1 MNNSSS
7 RNQNEEINQIE
18 DIGCA
23 SLGTGKWILATVF
36 YERTNREICLPSRNQ
51 NMARELMLTGGN
63 KNKQE
68 KQIGAADLALFY
80 VQDTRPSRKIPKST
94 AAVGSLSPDERHTK
108 KNSIRRWRQ
117 THRMKIKS
125 REPQGKSG
133 SLVPALREAFMETR
147 TLTSGRTKPAE
158 KELPWHG
165 PVGRTAA
172 EETSEPRMTN
182 SFGKNLAR
190 PSRTAARE

>member
-1 MNNSSS
+1 
-7 RNQNEEINQIE
+7 
-18 DIGCA
+18 
-23 SLGTGKWILATVF
+23 LATVF

-108 KNSIRRWRQ
+108 KNSIRR
-117 THRMKIKS
+117 
-125 REPQGKSG
+125 
-133 SLVPALREAFMETR
+133 
-147 TLTSGRTKPAE
+147 
-158 KELPWHG
+158 
-165 PVGRTAA
+165 
-172 EETSEPRMTN
+172 
-182 SFGKNLAR
+182 
-190 PSRTAARE
+190 